1 MSIIPS
7 LTADVR
13 GGCPTPSARR
23 RSGVVRISGRDQVRV
38 FGTHSLIRSERYA
51 LCRDLVDAMVHAAY
65 SKTPEE
71 FFPRLEKFHELLNG
85 RFFLIGQGA
94 MMVGFDD
101 ISNAIVD
108 AARARA
114 YIRIMPYSRRLALA
128 CRNALQDEFDRELNL
143 REDQPSPA

>member
-1 MSIIPS
+1 M
-7 LTADVR
+7 
-13 GGCPTPSARR
+13 
-23 RSGVVRISGRDQVRV
+23 
-38 FGTHSLIRSERYA
+38 IRSERYA

-143 REDQPSPA
+143 REDQPSPAIGRAEIDPYTGPFRADAGP